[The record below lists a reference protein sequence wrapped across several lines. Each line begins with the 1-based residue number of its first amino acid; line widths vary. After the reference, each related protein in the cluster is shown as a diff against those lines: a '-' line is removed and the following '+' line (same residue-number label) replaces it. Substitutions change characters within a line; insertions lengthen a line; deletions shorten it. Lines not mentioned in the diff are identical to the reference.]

1 VTPETE
7 ALSMLPHLSRRVHDR
22 LRARPPPTD
31 VDAWTE
37 AVVREVART
46 EGGFEVTV
54 APTPAEAGAASV
66 VVTVT
71 AAIFDLFTGRL
82 NRDIDGPE
90 DVVGATVWFK

>member
-1 VTPETE
+1 
-7 ALSMLPHLSRRVHDR
+7 VHDR
-22 LRARPPPTD
+22 LRARPPTTE
-31 VDAWTE
+31 VDDWTE

-54 APTPAEAGAASV
+54 APAAGGTGTAPV

-82 NRDIDGPE
+82 DRSVDAPVDA
-90 DVVGATVWFK
+90 VGATVWFR

>member
-1 VTPETE
+1 
-7 ALSMLPHLSRRVHDR
+7 M
-22 LRARPPPTD
+22 
-31 VDAWTE
+31 DAWTE

-54 APTPAEAGAASV
+54 TPAAAETGAAPV

-82 NRDIDGPE
+82 DRAVDGPE
-90 DVVGATVWFK
+90 DAVGATVWFK